1 MMVKRGRRREANYE
15 EIRPTGRPFQ
25 SVVMPNQTV
34 ESAKLGLMGVRHNLQ
49 MPLTPDG
56 TTSRSIK
63 DYHRPFWPE
72 VLLFP
77 ATVNTD
83 E

>member
-1 MMVKRGRRREANYE
+1 MWFVGNLNSKW
-15 EIRPTGRPFQ
+15 
-25 SVVMPNQTV
+25 VVG
-34 ESAKLGLMGVRHNLQ
+34 SAKLGLMGVRHNLQ